1 MGTSTQRTRCI
12 MILISVWKKCAR
24 LETPACTTRVSAS
37 REKHSNPL
45 VMSRMRL
52 PMRRFVRTVPPQL
65 MNRRIALPR
74 WDPPRTKPGIC
85 SGSWLNPPS
94 ISRIHLL
101 PAASASR
108 YPRKYASTTQPFSG
122 AQTSTTR
129 GSRAAYSETRSRVWS
144 RLARSTT
151 QKTRSLASS
160 WAVTRSRSDATPSCS
175 FARGMTTAIRTGS
188 AGAAATRPA
197 TTIVSYPPGLTRARR
212 HFSTSFA
219 DVRTPRQ
226 SDRYAP
232 ASKRPSPADGRG
244 PLCSAATPPRAASRL
259 LDRPGVA
266 GREELLEAHLALR
279 RLRLADDL
287 PRHLVGRGLPNV
299 AEDADRRQEARLLD
313 EVREHER
320 HHQVRA
326 RHVVDEDVRLRHAVL
341 ADRDD
346 LELGRLRVEADPLL
360 VVLSEE
366 ERLAVLHA
374 ELRVRLRRLLGDEG
388 VGAVVEHRAV
398 LEDLDEHAALVL
410 GRDLEDAAHVRP
422 LDVDRA
428 SDERRAGA
436 ERERG
441 RVERVVRG
449 AVRRRLRLLVELGGR
464 GDLALREP
472 VDAVVEHQELQVQV
486 APHRVVE
493 VVVADGER
501 VAVAGDDPHH
511 QLGPGDLDARREGRG
526 AAVERVHP
534 VVVHV
539 VREARGAADAGDED
553 DVLALHPDVRE
564 RPLHLVDDRE
574 VAAAGAPARIDARL
588 EVLLRVD
595 REGGSGLAV
604 RAHVLCRPFGFA

>member
-24 LETPACTTRVSAS
+24 LETTACTTRVSAS
-37 REKHSNPL
+37 SEKHSNPL

-65 MNRRIALPR
+65 MNRRVALPR
-74 WDPPRTKPGIC
+74 WDPPRMNREPPANSKPCSIARTKSGI
-85 SGSWLNPPS
+85 
-94 ISRIHLL
+94 
-101 PAASASR
+101 
-108 YPRKYASTTQPFSG
+108 
-122 AQTSTTR
+122 
-129 GSRAAYSETRSRVWS
+129 
-144 RLARSTT
+144 
-151 QKTRSLASS
+151 
-160 WAVTRSRSDATPSCS
+160 CS

-287 PRHLVGRGLPNV
+287 PRHLVGRSLPNV
-299 AEDADRRQEARLLD
+299 AEDADRRREARLLG

-320 HHQVRA
+320 HRRVRA

-374 ELRVRLRRLLGDEG
+374 ELRVRLRRSE
-388 VGAVVEHRAV
+388 EHTS
-398 LEDLDEHAALVL
+398 E
-410 GRDLEDAAHVRP
+410 
-422 LDVDRA
+422 
-428 SDERRAGA
+428 
-436 ERERG
+436 
-441 RVERVVRG
+441 
-449 AVRRRLRLLVELGGR
+449 
-464 GDLALREP
+464 
-472 VDAVVEHQELQVQV
+472 
-486 APHRVVE
+486 
-493 VVVADGER
+493 
-501 VAVAGDDPHH
+501 
-511 QLGPGDLDARREGRG
+511 
-526 AAVERVHP
+526 
-534 VVVHV
+534 
-539 VREARGAADAGDED
+539 
-553 DVLALHPDVRE
+553 
-564 RPLHLVDDRE
+564 
-574 VAAAGAPARIDARL
+574 
-588 EVLLRVD
+588 
-595 REGGSGLAV
+595 
-604 RAHVLCRPFGFA
+604 

>member
-74 WDPPRTKPGIC
+74 WDPPRMNREPPANSKPCSIARTKPGIC

-287 PRHLVGRGLPNV
+287 PRHLVGRGLPHV
-299 AEDADRRQEARLLD
+299 AEDADRRREARLLG

-320 HHQVRA
+320 HRRVRA

-410 GRDLEDAAHVRP
+410 GRELEDAAHVRP
-422 LDVDRA
+422 LHVDRA

-436 ERERG
+436 E
-441 RVERVVRG
+441 
-449 AVRRRLRLLVELGGR
+449 
-464 GDLALREP
+464 
-472 VDAVVEHQELQVQV
+472 
-486 APHRVVE
+486 
-493 VVVADGER
+493 GER
-501 VAVAGDDPHH
+501 VAGAGDDPHH

-595 REGGSGLAV
+595 RQGGVHGLAV
-604 RAHVLCRPFGFA
+604 RAHVLCRPFEFA